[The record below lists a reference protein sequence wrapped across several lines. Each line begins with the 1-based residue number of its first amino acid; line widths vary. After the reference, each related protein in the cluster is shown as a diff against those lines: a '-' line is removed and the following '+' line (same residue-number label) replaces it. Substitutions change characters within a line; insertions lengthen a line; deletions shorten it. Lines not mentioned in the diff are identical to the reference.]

1 VYQAPARPPARSGAC
16 SPVHPLR
23 GGSDALQSFL
33 AAAPLP
39 QRLGLRLLLA
49 LGRRPRGAA
58 FLTVVPAL
66 SQVVRSVLAM
76 ERYDEPAL
84 SAALGFDAQ
93 QTVERGRALRRAE
106 GRP

>member
-1 VYQAPARPPARSGAC
+1 MTDRLPRVDAEPARP
-16 SPVHPLR
+16 
-23 GGSDALQSFL
+23 LQSFL

-58 FLTVVPAL
+58 FLTAVPAL
-66 SQVVRSVLAM
+66 SQVVRSLLAM
-76 ERYDEPAL
+76 ERYDDPAL

-93 QTVERGRALRRAE
+93 QVVARGRALRRAE